1 MEVTAQHTPQ
11 VPGQEEGPQEGE
23 VGITTQYTLQGPC
36 QGRGPR
42 RGVEVT
48 AQHTLQG
55 LRLGE
60 GPQEAG
66 WRSQPSTHSRA

>member
-36 QGRGPR
+36 QG
-42 RGVEVT
+42 
-48 AQHTLQG
+48 
-55 LRLGE
+55 E
-60 GPQEAG
+60 GP
-66 WRSQPSTHSRA
+66 